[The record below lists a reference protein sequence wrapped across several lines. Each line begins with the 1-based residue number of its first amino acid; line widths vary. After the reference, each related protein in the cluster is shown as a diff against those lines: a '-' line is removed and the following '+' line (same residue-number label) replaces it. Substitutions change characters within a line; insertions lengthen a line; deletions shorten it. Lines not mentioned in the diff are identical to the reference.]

1 MTVARWTLAGLCTL
15 PLLLAGCDRGGTEAP
30 DRPIEGG
37 VVPDLVTPFVVQSEV
52 TIGGDTATGPMA
64 LGGIQVARLIGSSI
78 LVPEVMNQ
86 EIRVFD
92 LSGRYE
98 ETFGRR
104 GEGPGEYEGLS
115 AVF

>member
-1 MTVARWTLAGLCTL
+1 
-15 PLLLAGCDRGGTEAP
+15 
-30 DRPIEGG
+30 
-37 VVPDLVTPFVVQSEV
+37 
-52 TIGGDTATGPMA
+52 
-64 LGGIQVARLIGSSI
+64 
-78 LVPEVMNQ
+78 MNP